1 MAPPADNAFSWS
13 FARHVLFDECPRAY
27 WFAYRGAW
35 GGWDPAAP
43 QRTRVLYALK
53 RLSTRRQWAGSHVHA
68 AIAEV
73 LLHRRDAMPELL
85 RATWIEETVS
95 AMREEFRLSRA
106 GAWRTDPVKHPG
118 LYEHAYALDVPPE
131 AWAAERD
138 RVASCLE
145 GFLSRGRFDFLRAL
159 PQSDL
164 LAVEPKKAAFEL
176 PGGLAVRAVPDVV
189 FRAADGRICVWD
201 WKSGGDAAALARH
214 RPQLAVYALWVRAT
228 FGEIPRAAAINPA
241 TDEEAAFDFAAGEL
255 DDTAEWIVSDAEDI
269 LFPAEEAAAEGADE
283 ESAYDFATGRTA
295 CATCVFAAVCP
306 HMRPEAPQEGP
317 PE

>member
-1 MAPPADNAFSWS
+1 MAPSPDNSFFWS
-13 FARHVLFDECPRAY
+13 FARHSLFEECPRAY

-43 QRTRVLYALK
+43 SRARVLYTLK
-53 RLSTRRQWAGSHVHA
+53 RLSTRQQWAGSHVHD

-85 RATWIEETVS
+85 RATWVEETVS

-106 GAWRTDPVKHPG
+106 GAWRTDPVRHPG
-118 LYEHAYALDVPPE
+118 LYEHAYSLDVPPE

-145 GFLSRGRFDFLRAL
+145 GFLSHGRFAFLRAL

-176 PGGLAVRAVPDVV
+176 PGGLTVRAIPDVV
-189 FRAADGRICVWD
+189 FRDAGGIAVWD

-214 RPQLAVYALWVRAT
+214 RRQLAVYALFVRET

-241 TDEEAAFDFAAGEL
+241 TDEAAEFAF
-255 DDTAEWIVSDAEDI
+255 TAEDLDETAAWIVSDAEDI

-283 ESAYDFATGRTA
+283 ESAHDFATGGTA

-306 HMRPEAPQEGP
+306 KMRQPPPQEGTP
-317 PE
+317 